1 MVKNNEYLI
10 WGKDV
15 IQHKDATFRYMM
27 LDRLRVD
34 CEYFLG
40 NGNRNEK
47 HLWAGDVERHIKL
60 MKDLYNSFEEK
71 PEWISM
77 KDIENYEK
85 RMGDKSYF
93 VSLNGERI
101 SDYFS
106 DKTEA
111 VAWAV
116 QNYSIDDDR
125 IAIEEE

>member
-1 MVKNNEYLI
+1 
-10 WGKDV
+10 
-15 IQHKDATFRYMM
+15 
-27 LDRLRVD
+27 
-34 CEYFLG
+34 
-40 NGNRNEK
+40 
-47 HLWAGDVERHIKL
+47 
-60 MKDLYNSFEEK
+60 
-71 PEWISM
+71 M

-101 SDYFS
+101 SDYFN